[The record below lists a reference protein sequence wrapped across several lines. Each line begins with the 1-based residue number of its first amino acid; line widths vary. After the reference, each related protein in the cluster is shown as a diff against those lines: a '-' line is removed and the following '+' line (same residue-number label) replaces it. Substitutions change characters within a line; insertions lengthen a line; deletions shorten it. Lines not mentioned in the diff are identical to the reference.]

1 MPYFCSLIDMTAA
14 VRGQVPQ
21 EADYEMELC
30 IQEVQPGS
38 VWGSTSQGNEGSRM
52 NQGEKL
58 SGGTTKTSADPMGS
72 LDFEPTFISQLNINN
87 SLVFECKL
95 TPQEGL

>member
-1 MPYFCSLIDMTAA
+1 
-14 VRGQVPQ
+14 
-21 EADYEMELC
+21 
-30 IQEVQPGS
+30 
-38 VWGSTSQGNEGSRM
+38 M

-58 SGGTTKTSADPMGS
+58 SGDTTKASADPMGS
-72 LDFEPTFISQLNINN
+72 LVFKPTFISQLNINN